1 MARTALNTSDV
12 KIEQKAP
19 LVDGQDRG
27 GEIVEADRSLLDGDY
42 AERLAF
48 MEEPVTIEIVPSGG
62 DNPPTHYP
70 VWVNGRG
77 GEVLLGGQWVTMVY
91 LPVGQP
97 LTLKRK
103 YVGVLAAAKA
113 DAVKTDV
120 LDRHAENPRNIVHRT
135 TSAACNFTILRD
147 ANPRGPAWLAE
158 LRRRQF

>member
-12 KIEQKAP
+12 KIDQPAP
-19 LVDGQDRG
+19 IVDPKDRG
-27 GEIVEADRSLLDGDY
+27 GEIVEVGRSLLDGDY

-48 MEEPVTIEIVPSGG
+48 MEEPVTIEIMPSGG

-103 YVGVLAAAKA
+103 YVGVLAAAKSETVRH
-113 DAVKTDV
+113 DAPDQRAAT
-120 LDRHAENPRNIVHRT
+120 LLNIPHRT
-135 TSAACNFTILRD
+135 VSAACNFMVLQD
-147 ANPRGPAWLAE
+147 ANPRGPAWIAE
-158 LRRRQF
+158 LRRRKF